1 MVSIAEGSC
10 ILVNYPLKIETRT
23 KNLGDTWTPK
33 GVNWW
38 RRFRA
43 PEKVSLFL
51 KEKICFVQKPKHILS
66 RQRGVKGRMIPTRE
80 ARFGIIHFLSQKPC
94 VRYG

>member
-1 MVSIAEGSC
+1 M
-10 ILVNYPLKIETRT
+10 
-23 KNLGDTWTPK
+23 GDTWTPR

-43 PEKVSLFL
+43 PEKVSLFF
-51 KEKICFVQKPKHILS
+51 KENICFVQKPKHILS

-80 ARFGIIHFLSQKPC
+80 ARFGIIRFLNQKPS
-94 VRYG
+94 VWYG